1 VVADRRLLDPWGPE
15 RAARG
20 LTGWTNDPAAHE
32 ALLAVLRRFLEEEH
46 GRD

>member
-1 VVADRRLLDPWGPE
+1 MVADRRLHDPWGPE

-20 LTGWTNDPAAHE
+20 LTARMDDPAARE
-32 ALLAVLRRFLEEEH
+32 ALLAVLRQFLEEEH